1 MPTVYLRDVRAFY
14 RDIQKSIKVL
24 TVTLALVVSLLPVEI
39 QDFEDVLLE
48 GSVADRPLPVGVEH
62 AINLAP
68 SVAIRQSRLD
78 VVELGRLS

>member
-48 GSVADRPLPVGVEH
+48 GSVADRPLPVCVEY
-62 AINLAP
+62 AINLEP
-68 SVAIRQSRLD
+68 S
-78 VVELGRLS
+78 